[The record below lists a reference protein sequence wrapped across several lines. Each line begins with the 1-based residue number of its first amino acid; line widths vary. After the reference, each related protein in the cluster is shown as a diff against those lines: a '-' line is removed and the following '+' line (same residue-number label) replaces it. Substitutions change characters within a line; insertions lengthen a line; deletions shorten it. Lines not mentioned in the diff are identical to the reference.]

1 MIYIPIHYRNEHLI
15 DCREDGLGGLDWLFH
30 PDEVRSNGM
39 ILQIN
44 FNVPAAHPTIYFP
57 YKKAHKAFA
66 SKRVCNLFGEQ
77 SCGMNPDGGV
87 IAAKPW
93 LELLPHILP
102 EKQPGDSDLVG
113 YELDTVGH
121 ALAHGMIVAG
131 NELFHDCVRRDEELS
146 IIERV
151 GYHPDNQKRLIIA
164 LYIEPG
170 RIIDLV
176 GERSIQVRAV
186 LMRTFLEY
194 LFDGYVSESILKQ
207 WRTHRDA
214 EDRILSRRRR
224 QQLPFHPRGRTD
236 VYPVPLN
243 RPSVA

>member
-30 PDEVRSNGM
+30 PDEVRACGM
-39 ILQIN
+39 VLQIN

-57 YKKAHKAFA
+57 YKKARKAFA
-66 SKRVCNLFGEQ
+66 SERVRNLFGEQ
-77 SCGMNPDGGV
+77 GCGMNPDGGA
-87 IAAKPW
+87 IAAKSW

-113 YELDTVGH
+113 YDLDTVAH

-131 NELFHDCVRRDEELS
+131 NELFHDCVRGDEELS

-151 GYHPDNQKRLIIA
+151 GYHPDNPKRLIIA

-194 LFDGYVSESILKQ
+194 LFDGYVSVSILKQ

-224 QQLPFHPRGRTD
+224 HQRPFHPPGHHEGN
-236 VYPVPLN
+236 PVTISWPYMG
-243 RPSVA
+243 